1 MLATFR
7 FPLTLERAVCRASH
21 DGDEFFRKNHVP
33 VHRSDMIK
41 RYWQPVLVELAVDL
55 NAGFFSP
62 DISHAQKFVHAYS
75 SISALNAPFW
85 IIQDA
90 GFAKQEGLE
99 TELVYIPSSST
110 VAQATLAGEVMI
122 SPANGQVIADVGLQ
136 GGDLIAMGGIT
147 NVVAFYIM
155 AAPEIKTITDLKGK
169 SVGVTRFGA
178 SGDVGIRMF
187 LVKYGLE
194 PVKDV
199 PLIQLGGL
207 PEIAAAL
214 SKKTIYAAALVPTD
228 GVLSRSKAVRVF
240 SRTWRRKIFPS
251 CMLVLRP
258 RGKFVRE
265 RRAQAKAYLR
275 AYARAVHFMH
285 TRKEETKAIFT
296 RYTKIKDQGM
306 LDGSI
311 VYGYD
316 FIEKV
321 PLVKPAGF
329 QVTSGRYR

>member
-1 MLATFR
+1 
-7 FPLTLERAVCRASH
+7 
-21 DGDEFFRKNHVP
+21 
-33 VHRSDMIK
+33 MIN
-41 RYWQPVLVELAVDL
+41 RYWQPVFVGLLWIL
-55 NAGFFSP
+55 TAGFFSP

-75 SISALNAPFW
+75 SISALNATFW

-155 AAPEIKTITDLKGK
+155 AAPEIKTIADLKGK

-187 LVKYGLE
+187 LIKYGLE

-214 SKKTIYAAALVPTD
+214 SKKTIYAAALSQPMAYVAQQ
-228 GVLSRSKAVRVF
+228 GGAR
-240 SRTWRRKIFPS
+240 IFANLAKENIPF
-251 CMLVLRP
+251 LHVGITTTR
-258 RGKFVRE
+258 KFVRE

-285 TRKEETKAIFT
+285 TKKEETKAIFT

-311 VYGYD
+311 AYGYD

-329 QVTSGRYR
+329 QVTLDDIAKKNPKAKTAKPEQFFDNSLVQELIDEGFFAKLWGKTP

>member
-1 MLATFR
+1 MRQMKLGVIGFLFVISSTICVTA
-7 FPLTLERAVCRASH
+7 A
-21 DGDEFFRKNHVP
+21 DG
-33 VHRSDMIK
+33 
-41 RYWQPVLVELAVDL
+41 
-55 NAGFFSP
+55 
-62 DISHAQKFVHAYS
+62 QKFVHAYS
-75 SISALNAPFW
+75 SISALNATFW

-90 GFAKQEGLE
+90 GLARQEGLE

-136 GGDLIAMGGIT
+136 GGDLVAMGGIT

-155 AAPEIKTITDLKGK
+155 ATPEIKTVADLKGR

-187 LVKYGLE
+187 LSKYGLE
-194 PVKDV
+194 PVRDV
-199 PLIQLGGL
+199 PIIQIGGL

-214 SKKTIYAAALVPTD
+214 SKKTVHAAAFSQPVAYLAQQGGAHMLANLSKENIPFLHV
-228 GVLSRSKAVRVF
+228 GV
-240 SRTWRRKIFPS
+240 TTTRKFI
-251 CMLVLRP
+251 
-258 RGKFVRE
+258 RE

-275 AYARAVHFMH
+275 AYGRAVHFMH
-285 TRKEETKAIFT
+285 TRKEESKAIFSK
-296 RYTKIKDQGM
+296 YTKIKDQGM
-306 LDGSI
+306 LDGSL

-316 FIEKV
+316 FVEKI

-329 QVTSGRYR
+329 QVTLDDIAKKNPKAKTARPEQFYDNSLVQELIDEGFFAKLWGKNPL

>member
-1 MLATFR
+1 MTQMKLGVMGFLLATTSM
-7 FPLTLERAVCRASH
+7 LCVTAA
-21 DGDEFFRKNHVP
+21 
-33 VHRSDMIK
+33 
-41 RYWQPVLVELAVDL
+41 Y
-55 NAGFFSP
+55 
-62 DISHAQKFVHAYS
+62 AQKFVHAYS
-75 SISALNAPFW
+75 SISALNATFW

-136 GGDLIAMGGIT
+136 GGDLVAMGGIT

-155 AAPEIKTITDLKGK
+155 ATPEIKTVADLKGK

-187 LVKYGLE
+187 LAKHGLE
-194 PVKDV
+194 PVRDV
-199 PLIQLGGL
+199 PIIQIGGL

-214 SKKTIYAAALVPTD
+214 AKKTVHAAAFSQPIAYLAQQ
-228 GVLSRSKAVRVF
+228 GGAHLLANLSKENIPFLHVGITS
-240 SRTWRRKIFPS
+240 TRKF
-251 CMLVLRP
+251 M
-258 RGKFVRE
+258 KE

-275 AYARAVHFMH
+275 AYGRAVHFMH
-285 TRKEETKAIFT
+285 TRKEETKAILAK
-296 RYTKIKDQGM
+296 YTKIKDQGM
-306 LDGSI
+306 LDGSL

-316 FIEKV
+316 FVEKI

-329 QVTSGRYR
+329 QVTLDDIAKKNPKAKNAKPEQFYDNTLVQELIDEGFFNKLWGKNPL

>member
-1 MLATFR
+1 MSKSGRKL
-7 FPLTLERAVCRASH
+7 CAS
-21 DGDEFFRKNHVP
+21 
-33 VHRSDMIK
+33 
-41 RYWQPVLVELAVDL
+41 LVILL
-55 NAGFFSP
+55 SCGLLWPAGLY
-62 DISHAQKFVHAYS
+62 AQKFVHAFS

-90 GFAKQEGLE
+90 GLAKQEGLE

-136 GGDLIAMGGIT
+136 GGDLVAMGGIT

-155 AAPEIKTITDLKGK
+155 ARPEIKTVADLKGK

-178 SGDVGIRMF
+178 SGDVGMRMF

-194 PVKDV
+194 PIRDV
-199 PLIQLGGL
+199 PVLQFGGL
-207 PEIAAAL
+207 PEVAAAL
-214 SKKTIYAAALVPTD
+214 SKKTVAAA
-228 GVLSRSKAVRVF
+228 AF
-240 SRTWRRKIFPS
+240 SQPIAYMAQQGGAHMLANLAKENIPFLHVGITTTRKF
-251 CMLVLRP
+251 M
-258 RGKFVRE
+258 RE
-265 RRAQAKAYLR
+265 RRTQAKAYLR

-296 RYTKIKDQGM
+296 RYTKIKDPGM
-306 LDGSI
+306 LDGSL

-329 QVTSGRYR
+329 QVTLDDIAKKNPKAKSAKPEQFYDNSLVQELIDEGFFTKLWSKNPL

>member
-1 MLATFR
+1 MINRHWRRVFVGVLWV
-7 FPLTLERAVCRASH
+7 LT
-21 DGDEFFRKNHVP
+21 
-33 VHRSDMIK
+33 
-41 RYWQPVLVELAVDL
+41 
-55 NAGFFSP
+55 AGIFSP

-75 SISALNAPFW
+75 SISALNATFW

-155 AAPEIKTITDLKGK
+155 AAPEIKTIADLKGK

-187 LVKYGLE
+187 LIKYGLE

-214 SKKTIYAAALVPTD
+214 SKKTIYAAALSQPMVYVAQQ
-228 GVLSRSKAVRVF
+228 GGAR
-240 SRTWRRKIFPS
+240 IFANLAKENIPF
-251 CMLVLRP
+251 LHVGITTTR
-258 RGKFVRE
+258 KFVRE
-265 RRAQAKAYLR
+265 RRAQAKAYVR

-285 TRKEETKAIFT
+285 TKREETKAIFT

-311 VYGYD
+311 AYGYD

-329 QVTSGRYR
+329 QMTLDDIAKKNPKAKTAKPEQFFDNSLVQELIDEGFFAKLWGKNP